1 MGLKDQEEE
10 ERGSHRRGRA
20 LECVFGL
27 RTAD

>member
-1 MGLKDQEEE
+1 MGLIDREEE
-10 ERGSHRRGRA
+10 ERGSHRRERG